1 MPSSSSDP
9 ATLCALPSCN
19 PSTVQPCGQQT
30 SRAALAL
37 DVILLDCLSASPT
50 SHAWGMAFLSGAS
63 SRLTQHCQIPSS
75 PRVPMRTHVVGS
87 LRCHPSKPPQAVVG
101 LGAVHLETTKCSPQR
116 DKTTAAV
123 STFLDQVS
131 PQRSRLEAWPL
142 TARARMPQPRRRLG
156 WTRAVWL
163 LRRRNPISRLC
174 YGMCGGSPAA
184 RPGINLPRQLAMP
197 SYDLRRPS
205 TALTLHAWFNT
216 PGEALPRWSSWNA
229 PFIAPY
235 SLQALLR
242 PGLSPASSSSPPT
255 AALRALPAASSLGLI
270 SVGCA
275 LAYLPHLSCTRCS
288 RGGRPCRHQ
297 VPCTMPRARC
307 RRRRPPRP
315 ACRAADSARP
325 RRSPTDRTPG
335 RGRGQNLMRC

>member
-1 MPSSSSDP
+1 M
-9 ATLCALPSCN
+9 
-19 PSTVQPCGQQT
+19 
-30 SRAALAL
+30 AL

-50 SHAWGMAFLSGAS
+50 SHAWGDGLPLWRLVPLDSALSNPIVSTRTDANPCRGQPALPPKQAPPGS
-63 SRLTQHCQIPSS
+63 CRTRRGPSRNDEVLAAEGQ
-75 PRVPMRTHVVGS
+75 
-87 LRCHPSKPPQAVVG
+87 
-101 LGAVHLETTKCSPQR
+101 
-116 DKTTAAV
+116 DNAV

-142 TARARMPQPRRRLG
+142 TARARNATTPQALG

-174 YGMCGGSPAA
+174 YGMCCGSPAA

-242 PGLSPASSSSPPT
+242 PGLPPASSSSSPPT

-297 VPCTMPRARC
+297 APCTMPRARC